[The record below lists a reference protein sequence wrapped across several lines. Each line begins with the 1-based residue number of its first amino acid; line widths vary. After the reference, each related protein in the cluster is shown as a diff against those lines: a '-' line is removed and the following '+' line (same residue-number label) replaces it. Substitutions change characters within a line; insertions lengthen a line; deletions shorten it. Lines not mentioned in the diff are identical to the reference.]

1 MIIEPKVRGF
11 ICTTAHPEGCAKNVR
26 EQIDYIKKQPKINGP
41 KRVLVI
47 GCSTGYGL
55 ASRIAVAYGCGAATL
70 GIAFER
76 AASGNRTATAGWY
89 NTAAF
94 EKYAQQDNLYA
105 KSIIGDAFSLEIKQ
119 QTIDMI
125 KADLGQVDL
134 VIYSLAAPRRT
145 THEGETYSSV
155 LKPIGQDF
163 SNKTIDM
170 ISHEIT
176 EVTVAAASNEEI
188 EGTIKVMGGEDWQ
201 LWIQALLGAG
211 VLSEGAMS
219 LAYSYIGPKVTHAI
233 YRDGTVGLA
242 KKDLESR
249 ANLITKLMAPI
260 GGRALVSVNKALVT
274 QSSSAI
280 PIVPLY
286 ITILYKVMKEMGT
299 HEGCIEQMAR
309 MMATKLYQSGPVT
322 DGAGL
327 IRMDDWELQDDVQAK
342 VDASWKE
349 ITNGNLEQYADLK
362 GYWDDFYRLFG
373 FGVDGVDYDADVEAD
388 VKIPSIVE

>member
-1 MIIEPKVRGF
+1 MVIEPKVRGY
-11 ICTTAHPEGCAKNVR
+11 ICTTAHPKGCSKNVR
-26 EQIDYIKKQPKINGP
+26 EQIDYVKSQPTFSGP
-41 KRVLVI
+41 KRVLII

-55 ASRIAVAYGCGAATL
+55 ASRITAAYGCGAATL

-89 NTAAF
+89 NAAAF
-94 EKYAQQDNLYA
+94 EKYAQHDGLYA

-119 QTIDMI
+119 QAIQTI
-125 KADLGQVDL
+125 KAELGQVDL

-145 THEGETYSSV
+145 THEGVTYSSV

-170 ISHEIT
+170 ITHDIT
-176 EVTVAAASNEEI
+176 NVTVAAATEEEI

-201 LWIQALLGAG
+201 LWIQALLEADA
-211 VLSEGAMS
+211 LSEGAVS

-233 YRDGTVGLA
+233 YRDGTVGQA

-249 ANLITKLMAPI
+249 ANLITDEMKKI

-286 ITILYKVMKEMGT
+286 ITMLYKVMKGLGT
-299 HEGCIEQMAR
+299 HEGCIEQMSR
-309 MMATKLYQSGPVT
+309 MMATKLYKSGPIT
-322 DGAGL
+322 DEAGL
-327 IRMDDWELQDDVQAK
+327 IRMDDWELQEGVQANI
-342 VDASWKE
+342 DAAWKN
-349 ITNGNLEQYADLK
+349 IDNGNLDQYADLA
-362 GYWDDFYRLFG
+362 GYWDDFYKLFG
-373 FGVDGVDYDADVEAD
+373 FGVHGVDYEEDVEAD
-388 VKIPSIVE
+388 VRIPSIGE